1 MTRLPDHYGTL
12 GLGPDATAA
21 QIKQAYRTLAKQL
34 HPDSGEASA
43 SHEKFVRLNAAYEV
57 LGDAHRRQ
65 HYDRERGHRQ
75 GDRQAAAATATQA
88 HRAQTAASNGDD
100 LDLWLAQIYQPVDR
114 CLSKVISPFKKQ
126 LNALAA
132 DPYDDELMAVF
143 CTYLEDSRQQLTK
156 AERQFRSARNPGSA
170 ARIAASLYYCLNQL
184 GDALSEL
191 ERFTQCYDD
200 EALGDGREMMRI
212 ASRMRREV
220 KEQVAAIAR

>member
-1 MTRLPDHYGTL
+1 MTVPDHYSTL
-12 GLGPDATAA
+12 GIGPDATAA

-43 SHEKFVRLNAAYEV
+43 SHERFVRLNAAYEV

-65 HYDRERGHRQ
+65 HYDRERGHRR
-75 GDRQAAAATATQA
+75 GDRQAAAAQATQA
-88 HRAQTAASNGDD
+88 RRASTAANGSDD
-100 LDLWLAQIYQPVDR
+100 LDLWIQQIYQPVDR
-114 CLSKVISPFKKQ
+114 CLSRVISPFRKQ

-132 DPYDDELMAVF
+132 DPYDDALMADF
-143 CTYLEDSRQQLTK
+143 CRYLAESRQQLLK
-156 AERQFRSARNPGSA
+156 GERQFRSARNPASA
-170 ARIAASLYYCLNQL
+170 ARVAASLYYCLNQL

-200 EALGDGREMMRI
+200 AALGDGREMIRI
-212 ASRMRREV
+212 ASRMRREL